1 MKSKLNISFS
11 KSLSRKRTDD
21 SLCFWSVF
29 FCNFCFSKSFSL
41 QTVYKGRK
49 KKTIEYFQGSSR
61 EILTWILTKF
71 GISSLHSLNHPNVL
85 KFNACYHLINY
96 LPLSFIFLEYCVG
109 GGGYLR
115 TLLQQDCKLPED
127 SVYGLAYDLVIALLF
142 LHSKQITYCDLKP
155 SNILLDENGHI
166 KLCDFGLARKLDDIS
181 KSPSIPRLNSGKR
194 GTPYYMAPEL
204 YEDGGVL
211 TYGATWLCFLYEYPT
226 PPLPGNASRPFLNLI
241 ESLLIKDPAQRIQ
254 WADLCGH
261 AFWKRRKF
269 QKVVQSTRRT
279 PLMVQG
285 RHETPQKGTPVG
297 SKAQTKFPSKTTG
310 RPLPNSNENCAEVKI
325 DNTDMELDFDE
336 DNDEDGPDEPEGNE
350 NTSCAQDERVLSQN
364 ESHRRQGVRSNNVP
378 DENSSAN
385 ETPTSGEPRDFHEE
399 QSEPFEV
406 SAALP
411 SASPQVKTHRERE
424 VSGIT
429 VHHDS
434 SKTPN
439 SLSAVL

>member
-96 LPLSFIFLEYCVG
+96 LPLSIYLLFVSNIVFLWFSFGILRWG
-109 GGGYLR
+109 GGGAYLR

-166 KLCDFGLARKLDDIS
+166 KLCDFGLILVNLHPFHGLTVENVELRIIWLQNYMKMEG
-181 KSPSIPRLNSGKR
+181 SI
-194 GTPYYMAPEL
+194 
-204 YEDGGVL
+204 
-211 TYGATWLCFLYEYPT
+211 
-226 PPLPGNASRPFLNLI
+226 
-241 ESLLIKDPAQRIQ
+241 LLLLSS
-254 WADLCGH
+254 DLWGH
-261 AFWKRRKF
+261 
-269 QKVVQSTRRT
+269 
-279 PLMVQG
+279 L
-285 RHETPQKGTPVG
+285 
-297 SKAQTKFPSKTTG
+297 
-310 RPLPNSNENCAEVKI
+310 
-325 DNTDMELDFDE
+325 
-336 DNDEDGPDEPEGNE
+336 
-350 NTSCAQDERVLSQN
+350 
-364 ESHRRQGVRSNNVP
+364 
-378 DENSSAN
+378 
-385 ETPTSGEPRDFHEE
+385 
-399 QSEPFEV
+399 
-406 SAALP
+406 
-411 SASPQVKTHRERE
+411 
-424 VSGIT
+424 
-429 VHHDS
+429 
-434 SKTPN
+434 
-439 SLSAVL
+439 AVFFI